1 MIQFNLCKLGQQMTH
16 KLLPKPLQDI
26 LNADG
31 GKKII
36 DILQGTNQLLIF
48 KNINALYL
56 IGVFFVKGSKNL

>member
-26 LNADG
+26 LNADR
-31 GKKII
+31 GKKTH
-36 DILQGTNQLLIF
+36 ILQGTYPLLIF

-56 IGVFFVKGSKNL
+56 TGVFFVKGSKNL